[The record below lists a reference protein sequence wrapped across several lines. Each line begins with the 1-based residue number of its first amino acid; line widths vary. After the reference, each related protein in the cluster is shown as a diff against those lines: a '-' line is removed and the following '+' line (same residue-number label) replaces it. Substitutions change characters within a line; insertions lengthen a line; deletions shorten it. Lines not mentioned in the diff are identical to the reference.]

1 MRAGAVT
8 VGGLSPPLART
19 VNVAGRRT
27 SEGGV
32 DVVLG
37 AVGGLVSGAVGG
49 APVAVNGPVR
59 VVDVVVWV
67 VDVVVWVDDVVVWVV
82 AAVVVCVVAAGVDV
96 DLDAAPEPDDPHPT
110 AVESNKTH
118 ERTANLLTF
127 AG

>member
-8 VGGLSPPLART
+8 VRGLSPPLART

-49 APVAVNGPVR
+49 APVAVNGPV
-59 VVDVVVWV
+59 WV
-67 VDVVVWVDDVVVWVV
+67 VDVVVWVV
-82 AAVVVCVVAAGVDV
+82 AAVVVCVVAAAVDV
-96 DLDAAPEPDDPHPT
+96 DLDTASEPDDPHPT
-110 AVESNKTH
+110 AVESSKTH
-118 ERTANLLTF
+118 ERTANPLTF

>member
-49 APVAVNGPVR
+49 APVAVNGPV
-59 VVDVVVWV
+59 WV
-67 VDVVVWVDDVVVWVV
+67 VDMVVWVDDVVVWVV

-110 AVESNKTH
+110 AVESNRTH